1 VNTFPAGVSAIT
13 LFFEDLRGGKEFY
26 ARVFALEPVFEDDE
40 SAAFAFGTTII
51 NLLVATSAPEL
62 IEPATVA
69 SADAG
74 TRAQMTITVDD
85 ADATCGLLADR
96 GVTLL
101 NGPIDRPWG
110 VRTAAFADPGGHVWE
125 IAQPIGGS

>member
-1 VNTFPAGVSAIT
+1 VSTFPSGLSAIT
-13 LFFEDLRGGKEFY
+13 LFFEDLAAAKEFY
-26 ARVFALEPVFEDDE
+26 RRVFALEPVFEDDQ

-51 NLLVATSAPEL
+51 NVLVASSAPEL
-62 IEPATVA
+62 IEPARVA
-69 SADAG
+69 APHAG
-74 TRAQMTITVDD
+74 TRDQLTITVDD
-85 ADATCGLLADR
+85 ADATCARLRER

-125 IAQPIGGS
+125 IAQPIVGS